1 MDDNKKNLLKTMGM
15 VSSMGISIAVAIA
28 IGIFIGLQLDK
39 WFGTGPWFFFL
50 FLFFGIAAGFRNVY
64 IITQREIHRDENG
77 KDK

>member
-1 MDDNKKNLLKTMGM
+1 MDDNKKDLLKTMGM
-15 VSSMGISIAVAIA
+15 VSSMGISIAVAIV
-28 IGIFIGLQLDK
+28 IGIFIGRQLDN